1 MYIQQ
6 VQGSFF
12 FCRIDSIGGADDV
25 FGHPVMSIP
34 DTSIQVS
41 FFSSPLYSPA
51 FTRSY
56 RDMPLWRKLAIVA
69 AVDGLVLH
77 AGANGPN
84 NGSNNEASSIRIDYK
99 TNKITALPT
108 YASDS
113 LGRDALEA
121 YGLVANIQG
130 RPVYAVTKVAII
142 PVSSQ
147 EDAGRAISQARK
159 DTSQNEVNVEPS
171 SDEDDVPDNET
182 DRAEAEAEI
191 ASVPASPVRDTKHV
205 RGISVGSIAEDVIGK
220 RVRFGRFAANW
231 LSRKNLGLPQPGA
244 LGQDMPESPIE
255 EAPSPSDDDAD
266 GKGEAT
272 KEGPTTDAGTQS
284 EEQPKSA
291 QAADLLPKLLRYT
304 KLLFASHNFFF
315 AYDYDLTRSLNTQ
328 EARKDQLPL
337 HKVVDPSVC
346 FKRFGLH
353 FRNYSYM
360 LTYLQYFWNRHLM
373 HTFID
378 DGAHGFVLPLI
389 QGFVGQREFTI
400 ASANPKPSA
409 QSPEEL
415 AGGRI
420 LGEKTEAEDAALDSS
435 KHDYL
440 LTLIS
445 RRSVNRPGLRYLRR
459 GVDDEG
465 NTANTVETEQILSVP
480 DWSPSH
486 AAYSYLQ
493 VRGSIPLYFSQSPY
507 ALKPVPVLHH
517 SADTN
522 LLAFSRHFRDMSR
535 RYGKIQAVSL
545 IDKLAGELK
554 LGEQYERY
562 TESFNNAG
570 GIDGSPL
577 QLEWFEFHR
586 ECRGMKFENVSRLV
600 DRLKDT
606 LNEFCYTIVADS
618 DVLQTQKG
626 IIRTNCMDCLDRTG
640 VAQCAFG
647 QWALE
652 RQLENEGID
661 IDLGGDSSTQ
671 WFNTLWAD
679 NGDAISKQYSS
690 TAALK
695 GDYTRTRKRDY
706 RGALNDLGLTL
717 SRYYNNIVNDFFS
730 QACIDYL
737 LGNVS
742 TQVFDEFAIQLQT
755 TDPGISVQK
764 LRQNAIDTSCKI
776 VISSPSEEFLGGW
789 TMLTPRQ
796 PNTLRTLPFEES
808 VLLLTDAAVYSCRFD
823 WETDKVLSFE
833 RIDLRSVSRI
843 HYGTYITSIL
853 TDSQANEASNVGL
866 VLVYRDGDI
875 NTLRV
880 NTRSLQSDVDLST
893 LETTASTNS
902 EWDLV
907 SWLRGSKPSTTR
919 FMAFKGL
926 PLSNST
932 ASPRLGPTGGT
943 VREMDRIRSIC
954 LDIERAM
961 LAGQGRAGDVPSA
974 VEQSDIIS
982 LADAKKRTGWLEYLV
997 YDIKKMVWA

>member
-1 MYIQQ
+1 M
-6 VQGSFF
+6 
-12 FCRIDSIGGADDV
+12 
-25 FGHPVMSIP
+25 
-34 DTSIQVS
+34 
-41 FFSSPLYSPA
+41 PA
-51 FTRSY
+51 
-56 RDMPLWRKLAIVA
+56 LLRKLAIVA
-69 AVDGLVLH
+69 AVDGLILH
-77 AGANGPN
+77 TQASGPRHTAGT
-84 NGSNNEASSIRIDYK
+84 NNEASSIRIDYK
-99 TNKITALPT
+99 TNKITALPVS
-108 YASDS
+108 ASEP
-113 LGRDALEA
+113 LGGKDALEA
-121 YGLVANIQG
+121 YGLIGLLSVASYSFLVSITQRQQVAQIQG
-130 RPVYAVTKVAII
+130 RPIYAVTNVAII
-142 PVSSQ
+142 PISSQADASHAITQARKESSQ
-147 EDAGRAISQARK
+147 E
-159 DTSQNEVNVEPS
+159 EVTIESS
-171 SDEDDVPDNET
+171 SDEDDLPDNEA

-191 ASVPASPVRDTKHV
+191 GSVPASPTRDTSHA
-205 RGISVGSIAEDVIGK
+205 RGTSVGSIAEDVIAK
-220 RVRFGRFAANW
+220 KVRFGRFAANW
-231 LSRKNLGLPQPGA
+231 LSRKNLGLPGPGA
-244 LGQDMPESPIE
+244 LEQDVPESPFD
-255 EAPSPSDDDAD
+255 EASIPSDDAS
-266 GKGEAT
+266 EA
-272 KEGPTTDAGTQS
+272 KHEAVNEALS
-284 EEQPKSA
+284 EETGARSEPDRPKSS
-291 QAADLLPKLLRYT
+291 QAAELLPKLLRYT

-315 AYDYDLTRSLNTQ
+315 AYDYDLTRPLHMQ

-337 HKVVDPSVC
+337 HKVVDP
-346 FKRFGLH
+346 L
-353 FRNYSYM
+353 
-360 LTYLQYFWNRHLM
+360 YFWNRHLM
-373 HTFID
+373 NKFID
-378 DGAHGFVLPLI
+378 HGAHGFVLPLI

-400 ASANPKPSA
+400 AGAERK
-409 QSPEEL
+409 QSSMDSVEL
-415 AGGRI
+415 AEGRI
-420 LGEKTEAEDAALDSS
+420 IGEKHEAEAVETNAS
-435 KHDYL
+435 KRDYL
-440 LTLIS
+440 LTLVS
-445 RRSVNRPGLRYLRR
+445 RRSVKRPGLRYLRR

-480 DWSPSH
+480 EWTPSH
-486 AAYSYLQ
+486 PAYSYLQ

-517 SADTN
+517 SAETN
-522 LLAFSRHFRDMSR
+522 LLAFSRHFREFSR
-535 RYGKIQAVSL
+535 RYGDVQAVSL

-562 TESFNNAG
+562 TESFNAAG
-570 GIDGSPL
+570 GIDGKPL
-577 QLEWFEFHR
+577 QLEWFDFHR

-618 DVLQTQKG
+618 DILQTQKG

-652 RQLENEGID
+652 RQLEHEGID
-661 IDLGGDSSTQ
+661 IDIGSDSSTQ

-742 TQVFDEFAIQLQT
+742 THVFDEFAIQLQT

-833 RIDLRSVSRI
+833 RIDLRSISRI

-853 TDSQANEASNVGL
+853 TDSQANEATNVGL
-866 VLVYRDGDI
+866 VIVYRDGDT

-893 LETTASTNS
+893 LETTASANS

-907 SWLRGSKPSTTR
+907 SWLRGSKRATTR
-919 FMAFKGL
+919 FVAFKGL
-926 PLSNST
+926 PLSNPV
-932 ASPRLGPTGGT
+932 ASPRLGPSAGT
-943 VREMDRIRSIC
+943 IREMDRIRSVC

-961 LAGQGRAGDVPSA
+961 LAGQGRNVEAVSL

-997 YDIKKMVWA
+997 YDLKKMVWA

>member
-1 MYIQQ
+1 M
-6 VQGSFF
+6 
-12 FCRIDSIGGADDV
+12 
-25 FGHPVMSIP
+25 
-34 DTSIQVS
+34 
-41 FFSSPLYSPA
+41 PA
-51 FTRSY
+51 
-56 RDMPLWRKLAIVA
+56 LLRKLAIVA

-77 AGANGPN
+77 AQANGPRN
-84 NGSNNEASSIRIDYK
+84 AGSNNEASSIRIDYK

-108 YASDS
+108 SAAES
-113 LGRDALEA
+113 LDRKDALEA
-121 YGLVANIQG
+121 YGLVGLLSVASYSFLVSITQREQVAQIQG
-130 RPVYAVTKVAII
+130 RPIYAVTNVAII

-147 EDAGRAISQARK
+147 ADASRAITHARK
-159 DTSQNEVNVEPS
+159 ESSQKEVTIESS
-171 SDEDDVPDNET
+171 SDEDDLPDNET

-191 ASVPASPVRDTKHV
+191 GSLPASPTRDTSHA
-205 RGISVGSIAEDVIGK
+205 RGTSVGSIAEDVIAK
-220 RVRFGRFAANW
+220 KVRFGRFAANW
-231 LSRKNLGLPQPGA
+231 LSRKNLGLPRPGA
-244 LGQDMPESPIE
+244 LEEDATGSPLD
-255 EAPSPSDDDAD
+255 EAASPSDDPSEAKVEALDKALA
-266 GKGEAT
+266 GEA
-272 KEGPTTDAGTQS
+272 GSQS
-284 EEQPKSA
+284 EPDRPS
-291 QAADLLPKLLRYT
+291 QATDLLPKLLRYT

-315 AYDYDLTRSLNTQ
+315 AYDYDLTRSVHMQ
-328 EARKDQLPL
+328 EARRDQLPL
-337 HKVVDPSVC
+337 HKVVDP
-346 FKRFGLH
+346 L
-353 FRNYSYM
+353 
-360 LTYLQYFWNRHLM
+360 YFWNRHLM
-373 HTFID
+373 NIFID
-378 DGAHGFVLPLI
+378 NGAHGFVLPLI

-400 ASANPKPSA
+400 AGAEKKQFSEDPV
-409 QSPEEL
+409 EL
-415 AGGRI
+415 AEGRI
-420 LGEKTEAEDAALDSS
+420 LGEKNEAEPVETNAS
-435 KHDYL
+435 KRDYL
-440 LTLIS
+440 LTLVS
-445 RRSVNRPGLRYLRR
+445 RRSVKRPGLRYLRR

-480 DWSPSH
+480 DWAPSH
-486 AAYSYLQ
+486 PAYSYLQ

-522 LLAFSRHFRDMSR
+522 LLAFGRHFREFSR
-535 RYGKIQAVSL
+535 RYGNVQAVSL

-562 TESFNNAG
+562 TQAFNAAG
-570 GIDGSPL
+570 GIDGKPL
-577 QLEWFEFHR
+577 QLEWFDFHR

-606 LNEFCYTIVADS
+606 LNEFCYTIIADN
-618 DVLQTQKG
+618 DILQTQKG

-737 LGNVS
+737 QGNVS
-742 TQVFDEFAIQLQT
+742 TRVFDEFAIQLQT

-764 LRQNAIDTSCKI
+764 LRQNAIDTSCNI

-796 PNTLRTLPFEES
+796 PNTLRTLPFEET

-833 RIDLRSVSRI
+833 RIDLRSISRI

-853 TDSQANEASNVGL
+853 TDSQADEATNVGL
-866 VLVYRDGDI
+866 VIVYRDGDT

-880 NTRSLQSDVDLST
+880 NTRSLQSDVHLSS
-893 LETTASTNS
+893 LETTASANS

-907 SWLRGSKPSTTR
+907 SWLRGSKRATTR
-919 FMAFKGL
+919 FVAFKGI
-926 PLSNST
+926 PLSNAV
-932 ASPRLGPTGGT
+932 ASPRLGSAGT
-943 VREMDRIRSIC
+943 VREVDRIRSVC

-961 LAGQGRAGDVPSA
+961 FAGQGSHVEAGSA

-997 YDIKKMVWA
+997 YDLKKMVWA